1 MVKTMSFIGMAGI
14 AASIV
19 LAIVG
24 AFVSIHFFVTALIA
38 FTSSVALQGIASNRK

>member
-14 AASIV
+14 AASTI

-24 AFVSIHFFVTALIA
+24 VFISFHVLITALIA